1 MIKLK
6 NYTKMNKLTLVL
18 LLVIGSQLAYA
29 QSDKDK
35 ARAAAKAKMEAR
47 KKQEAQM
54 SNGLNRT
61 QESANAEPVAKTI
74 TWLNLND
81 ALAKSKT
88 SKKKILVDF
97 FTDWCGWCKRMDKT
111 TYEDPKVIET
121 LNRYYL
127 PVKFNAERE
136 DPVTYKG
143 VPYSMKAQGIRSTHE
158 FAIHILSGKMGYPTT
173 TFLGVDHDLLTNV
186 PGYIQADEMVMILKF
201 FGENKHLS
209 MSYDD
214 FKRIETTPKN

>member
-1 MIKLK
+1 MKKIAL
-6 NYTKMNKLTLVL
+6 LLVL
-18 LLVIGSQLAYA
+18 LVGSQISHA
-29 QSDKDK
+29 QSSKEK
-35 ARAAAKAKMEAR
+35 AKAAAQAKVESR

-54 SNGLNRT
+54 ISSLNKGSETT
-61 QESANAEPVAKTI
+61 QAPVAKTI
-74 TWLNLND
+74 TWLPLKD
-81 ALAKSKT
+81 ALAQSKAT
-88 SKKKILVDF
+88 KKKILIDF

-121 LNRYYL
+121 LNRYFL

-173 TFLGVDHDLLTNV
+173 TFLGIDHDLLTNI
-186 PGYIQADEMVMILKF
+186 PGYIQADEMVLILKF

-209 MSYDD
+209 MSFDD
-214 FKRIETTPKN
+214 FKRLETTPKN

>member
-1 MIKLK
+1 MKKIAL
-6 NYTKMNKLTLVL
+6 LLVL
-18 LLVIGSQLAYA
+18 LVGSQISYA
-29 QSDKDK
+29 QSSKEK
-35 ARAAAKAKMEAR
+35 AKAAAQAKVESR

-54 SNGLNRT
+54 ISSLNKGSEAT
-61 QESANAEPVAKTI
+61 QAPVAKTI
-74 TWLNLND
+74 TWLPLKD
-81 ALAKSKT
+81 ALAQSKAT
-88 SKKKILVDF
+88 KKKILVDF

-121 LNRYYL
+121 LNRYFL

-173 TFLGVDHDLLTNV
+173 TFLGIDHDLLTNI
-186 PGYIQADEMVMILKF
+186 PGYIQADEMVLILKF

-209 MSYDD
+209 MSFDD
-214 FKRIETTPKN
+214 FKRLETTPKN

>member
-1 MIKLK
+1 MKKIAL
-6 NYTKMNKLTLVL
+6 LLVL
-18 LLVIGSQLAYA
+18 LVGSQISHA
-29 QSDKDK
+29 QSSKEK
-35 ARAAAKAKMEAR
+35 AKAAAQAKVESR

-54 SNGLNRT
+54 ISSLNKGSETT
-61 QESANAEPVAKTI
+61 QAPVAKTI
-74 TWLNLND
+74 TWLPLKD
-81 ALAKSKT
+81 ALAQSKAT
-88 SKKKILVDF
+88 KKKILVDF

-121 LNRYYL
+121 LNRYFL

-173 TFLGVDHDLLTNV
+173 TFLGIEHDLLTNV
-186 PGYIQADEMVMILKF
+186 PGYIQADEMVLILKF

-209 MSYDD
+209 MSFDD
-214 FKRIETTPKN
+214 FKRLETTPKN

>member
-1 MIKLK
+1 MIKFK
-6 NYTKMNKLTLVL
+6 NYTKMNKLTLLL
-18 LLVIGSQLAYA
+18 LLVIGSQFAYA

-61 QESANAEPVAKTI
+61 I
-74 TWLNLND
+74 TWLNVND

-173 TFLGVDHDLLTNV
+173 TFLGVDHDLLTNI

>member
-1 MIKLK
+1 MKKIAL
-6 NYTKMNKLTLVL
+6 LLVL
-18 LLVIGSQLAYA
+18 LVGSQISHA
-29 QSDKDK
+29 QSSKEK
-35 ARAAAKAKMEAR
+35 AKAAAQAKVESR

-54 SNGLNRT
+54 ISSLNKGSETT
-61 QESANAEPVAKTI
+61 QAPVAKTI
-74 TWLNLND
+74 TWLPLKD
-81 ALAKSKT
+81 ALAQSKAT
-88 SKKKILVDF
+88 KKKILVDF

-121 LNRYYL
+121 LNRYFL

-173 TFLGVDHDLLTNV
+173 TFLGIDHDLLTNI
-186 PGYIQADEMVMILKF
+186 PGYIQADEMVLILKF

-209 MSYDD
+209 MSFDD
-214 FKRIETTPKN
+214 FKRLETTPKN